1 MTKKQQPKVHG
12 RFKNPVEAVLTGVVE
27 YFRRET
33 NIRPLEDSDRLDGKK
48 CLITGANS
56 GIGFAIAVDLA
67 KRGADLIMACRSG
80 IPEAGEKVKA
90 LSGSET
96 VEMLRVDLSDAV
108 SIHQLCDQLK
118 TRGEQL
124 DVVICNAGIGSPM
137 AKPTKQGIE
146 LMLMVNYVAKFVF
159 LKRLLQDGIIPNA
172 VFGKNAH
179 PVGED
184 RPRILFTSSDSHRN
198 ASAINFDQLGVL
210 KKYSVSE
217 GIGLYSYYKLVL
229 NTFAT
234 ELSRRLNPDGNIDVA
249 VHAICPGPV
258 DTNIVRD
265 APQPLKAFLKL
276 IFKLFFQKPE
286 NAAPPLVYMACA
298 NDVEGSTNRYLHM
311 MAEKRMDEKC
321 YDLEAGKQLWE
332 RTEEIVRTFDANTF
346 QNTH

>member
-1 MTKKQQPKVHG
+1 MTKDQPKVHG

-27 YFRRET
+27 YFKRET
-33 NIRPLEDSDRLDGKK
+33 NIRPLRDTDRLNGKK
-48 CLITGANS
+48 CLVTGANS
-56 GIGFAIAVDLA
+56 GIGFAVAVDLA

-80 IPEAGEKVKA
+80 IPEAGEKVRA
-90 LSGSET
+90 LSGSAT
-96 VEMLRVDLSDAV
+96 VEMMSVDLSDAN
-108 SIHQLCDQLK
+108 SIHRLCNQLK
-118 TRGEQL
+118 EQGIQL

-146 LMLMVNYVAKFVF
+146 LMLMVNYISKFVF
-159 LKRLLQDGIIPNA
+159 LNRLLQDGVIPNA
-172 VFGKNAH
+172 VFAKNAI
-179 PVGED
+179 PQGRE

-198 ASAINFDQLGVL
+198 ASDINFDQLGVL

-234 ELSRRLNPDGNIDVA
+234 ELSRRLNPDGQTDVA
-249 VHAICPGPV
+249 VHAVCPGPV
-258 DTNIVRD
+258 DTNIIRD

-286 NAAPPLVYMACA
+286 NAAPPLVYLASVP
-298 NDVEGSTNRYLHM
+298 DVEGRTNCYLHM

-321 YDLEAGKQLWE
+321 YDVVAGKRLWE
-332 RTEEIVRTFDANTF
+332 RTEAIVQEYNLWK
-346 QNTH
+346 